1 MEADNE
7 SKGKIMKTKK
17 TGKPANS
24 SDLKPQ
30 VSPPQ
35 SKPPMVGSKEK
46 KPSAEG
52 EEYFKVDSE
61 FASFIG
67 LKSSERVGR
76 KLIQNTFIT
85 YAIEHGLIDN
95 VKRTYDFANCPL
107 LSSKLFT
114 SSIQPRELFSY
125 LKKYVI
131 SEVA

>member
-1 MEADNE
+1 
-7 SKGKIMKTKK
+7 
-17 TGKPANS
+17 
-24 SDLKPQ
+24 
-30 VSPPQ
+30 
-35 SKPPMVGSKEK
+35 MVGSKEK
-46 KPSAEG
+46 KAASLEG

-61 FASFIG
+61 FAAFIG
-67 LKSSERVGR
+67 LKTHERVGR
-76 KLIQNTFIT
+76 KQIQNTFIT

-95 VKRTYDFANCPL
+95 VKRTYDFTNCPL